1 MTKRRSS
8 KSKSSAL
15 TVRGLIVIVA
25 IVIVF
30 GFVYGWDTVEQAI
43 RQAAGY
49 DVIAEP
55 APQAE
60 APVAME
66 APGAG
71 SGAIFNVYFTDPVI
85 PFDDVI
91 TGGIDTHLVSLIDQA
106 ERSIDM
112 AVFEFNLQS
121 VADAL
126 IAAHKRGVVV
136 RVVYDDEHTEDDP
149 QIEQLIAAGIP
160 ATPDERSALMH
171 NKFFVFDRM
180 IVWTGSMNVTVNGVY
195 RNNNNAIA
203 IRSTKLAENYTI
215 EFEEMFSG
223 QFGPTSPANT
233 PNPVFTLDGVKIEN
247 YFSPED
253 EPLIRLIER
262 TGEAQKSIHF
272 MAFSFTDYD
281 LALAMMQRAEQ
292 GVEVSGIFESRGA
305 NTEYAECNTLLD
317 VGLDV
322 RLDGNPRTFHHKVVI
337 IDGSIVAIGSFNFS
351 TNAAESNDENL
362 LIIHDSGV
370 AAQYEAEFNRRMAE
384 AKLPVGGECLGE

>member
-8 KSKSSAL
+8 KSNSSAL

-30 GFVYGWDTVEQAI
+30 GFVYGWDTVEKAI
-43 RQAAGY
+43 RQAAGL
-49 DVIAEP
+49 DVTAEP
-55 APQAE
+55 APPPE

-66 APGAG
+66 APVAG
-71 SGAIFNVYFTDPVI
+71 SGTIFNVYFTDPVI

-106 ERSIDM
+106 ESSIDM

-126 IAAHKRGVVV
+126 VAAHKRGVVV

-160 ATPDERSALMH
+160 ATPDERSAFMH
-171 NKFFVFDRM
+171 NKFFVFDRL

-203 IRSTKLAENYTI
+203 IRSTKLAENYTA
-215 EFEEMFSG
+215 EFEEMFGG

-233 PNPVFTLDGVKIEN
+233 PNPVFTLDGVKFES

-292 GVEVSGIFESRGA
+292 GVEVSGIFESVGA
-305 NTEYAECNTLLD
+305 NTEYSECNTLLD
-317 VGLDV
+317 AGLDV

-362 LIIHDSGV
+362 LIIHDSSV

-384 AKLPVGGECLGE
+384 ARLPVGGVCLSK